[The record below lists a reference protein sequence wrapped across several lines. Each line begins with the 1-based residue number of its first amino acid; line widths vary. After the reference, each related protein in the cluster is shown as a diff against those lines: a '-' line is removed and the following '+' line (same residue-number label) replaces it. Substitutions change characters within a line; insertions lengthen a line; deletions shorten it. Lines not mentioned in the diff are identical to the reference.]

1 MNLKENVFEG
11 LRSIKSN
18 LLRTVLTALI
28 ISLGITSLVGILT
41 AIDGI
46 QSSVDNSFSGL
57 GANSFDIRNRA
68 AMQIRREGQKEKKFK
83 YIDYR
88 QAYRYKVLFTDK
100 GKVSLKTNVS
110 FNAIAKYS
118 SKKTNPNS
126 RLMAIDDNFLDIKG
140 YKISVGRAFSN
151 NEYKN
156 AINVCILGVDVVN
169 QLFEKENPISKEIIV
184 SGLKMKVIG
193 ILNKKGNLMGGG
205 DDRIIVVPLET
216 GRKMAVGRQ
225 LNFDI
230 TTSSLKN
237 SNFDD
242 FMEEARGTMRKVRK
256 DPIGDNDSFSLDRSD
271 SIAKSFESITS
282 TLRIGGFVIGFIT
295 LLGAAIAL
303 MNIMMVSVSERTREI
318 GIRKSLGATPSR
330 ILQQFLIEAIVICI
344 IGGIGGIIM
353 AIPIGNLIAQGIS
366 SGNAS
371 FIIPWLWMTIGI
383 IICILVG
390 LFSGI
395 YPAYRASEMDPVD
408 ALRYE

>member
-18 LLRTVLTALI
+18 LLRTILTALI

-68 AMQIRREGQKEKKFK
+68 AMQIRREGQREKKFK
-83 YIDYR
+83 NIDYR
-88 QAYRYKVLFTDK
+88 QAYRYKVFFKEK
-100 GKVSLKTNVS
+100 GNVSLKTNVS
-110 FNAIAKYS
+110 FNAIAKYL

-126 RLMAIDDNFLDIKG
+126 RLMAIDDNFLDMKG
-140 YKISVGRAFSN
+140 YKISMGRSFST
-151 NEYKN
+151 NEYTN
-156 AINVCILGVDVVN
+156 ANNVCILGVDVID
-169 QLFEKENPISKEIIV
+169 QLFEKENPINKEIIV
-184 SGLKMKVIG
+184 SGLKMKVVG
-193 ILNKKGNLMGGG
+193 ILSKKGNMMGGG
-205 DDRIIVVPLET
+205 DDRVIMVPLET

-230 TTSSLKN
+230 TTSTLRIV
-237 SNFDD
+237 NFDD
-242 FMEEARGTMRKVRK
+242 FMEEARGIMRKVRM
-256 DPIGDNDSFSLDRSD
+256 DPIGGNDSFSIDRSD

-282 TLRIGGFVIGFIT
+282 TLRVGGFVIGFIT

-318 GIRKSLGATPSR
+318 GIRKSLGATPAR
-330 ILQQFLIEAIVICI
+330 ILQQFLIEAIVICL
-344 IGGIGGIIM
+344 IGGIGGIMM
-353 AIPIGNLIAQGIS
+353 AIPIGNLIASGIS
-366 SGNAS
+366 SGKAS

-395 YPAYRASEMDPVD
+395 YPAYKASEMDPVE

>member
-1 MNLKENVFEG
+1 MNVKENVLEG
-11 LRSIKSN
+11 LRSIKGN

-68 AMQIRREGQKEKKFK
+68 AMQIRREGQREKRFK
-83 YIDYR
+83 NITYR
-88 QAYRYKVLFTDK
+88 QAYRYKMNFATK

-110 FNAIAKYS
+110 FNAIAKFA
-118 SKKTNPNS
+118 SKKTNPNT
-126 RLMAIDDNFLDIKG
+126 RLMGIDENFMELKG
-140 YKISVGRAFSN
+140 YKIGGGRNFST
-151 NEYKN
+151 NEFTN
-156 AINVCILGVDVVN
+156 AVNVCLLGVDVID
-169 QLFEKENPISKEIIV
+169 QLFEKNSPLNKEIVV
-184 SGLKMKVIG
+184 SGLKLKVIG
-193 ILNKKGNLMGGG
+193 ILVKKGSMMGGG
-205 DDRIIVVPLET
+205 DDRVIMVPLET

-230 TTSSLKN
+230 TTSSTKI
-237 SNFDD
+237 SNLDD
-242 FMEEARGTMRKVRK
+242 FMEEARGVMRRVRM
-256 DPIGDNDSFSLDRSD
+256 DPIGANDSFTIDRSD
-271 SIAKSFESITS
+271 SIAKSFENITS
-282 TLRIGGFVIGFIT
+282 SLQIGGFVIGFIT

-318 GIRKSLGATPSR
+318 GIRKSLGATPAR
-330 ILQQFLIEAIVICI
+330 ILQQFLIEAIVICL
-344 IGGIGGIIM
+344 IGGIGGIIF

-366 SGNAS
+366 SGTAS
-371 FIIPWLWMTIGI
+371 FIIPWVWMTAGI
-383 IICILVG
+383 MICILVG

-395 YPAYRASEMDPVD
+395 YPAYKASKMDPVD